1 MPKISNKEKGK
12 PLLYPPP
19 REAIKEQIEK
29 AREDIDTGD
38 HVFHTLSREKWV
50 VAIVRD
56 DEVWYCGWPCGW
68 GMKEHC
74 YLIKKASPA
83 RKEEVFQDLLK
94 LKHDERGALARH
106 QHALED
112 SDSVLHY

>member
-1 MPKISNKEKGK
+1 MKAVWKIKKEETEGVSFSFWYEKDNQEIFPP
-12 PLLYPPP
+12 PLLYPPQ

-56 DEVWYCGWPCGW
+56 DEVWYCGWPCGF
-68 GMKEHC
+68 GRRR
-74 YLIKKASPA
+74 S
-83 RKEEVFQDLLK
+83 
-94 LKHDERGALARH
+94 
-106 QHALED
+106 
-112 SDSVLHY
+112 